1 MKPYHQG
8 WGVAL
13 SSRWGD
19 RRASSK
25 HDPHATA
32 WTIMVGDAAVATS
45 ATSPQLTIGM
55 ALSLAVGAVSRAPC
69 HLSQLHMPPPLLLI
83 YYIVCHYFI
92 FLKKLN
98 PGRHLEIVAQ
108 F

>member
-1 MKPYHQG
+1 MKPYHRG

-19 RRASSK
+19 RRTSSK

-55 ALSLAVGAVSRAPC
+55 APSLAAGAVSRAPR
-69 HLSQLHMPPPLLLI
+69 HLSQLHMLASSSSADALYCRPLF
-83 YYIVCHYFI
+83 YVSE
-92 FLKKLN
+92 KKTGIEL
-98 PGRHLEIVAQ
+98 
-108 F
+108 